1 MPNMPS
7 ADSRCCKD
15 EQDLNSA
22 CKGHIVQLKNTLLTQ
37 VSSCEIMEY
46 DPEKKKI

>member
-7 ADSRCCKD
+7 ADSGYCKD

-37 VSSCEIMEY
+37 VSNCEIMEY